1 MTDEIIIQPDPD
13 LLVIEQ
19 EGETV
24 SIIIDTG
31 QEGPPGPPG
40 PAGDGSTITKIAS
53 TSIGGHRVVIASGS
67 SGAAIADK
75 DTPDHMHRVIGIT
88 KGAANSGS
96 QVEIAGAGEMTEPS
110 WSWSVGPVWLGSNG
124 LMTQTPPTTGFLLMI
139 GTAIAPTV
147 LMIKIGAPISVS

>member
-1 MTDEIIIQPDPD
+1 MTDNNII
-13 LLVIEQ
+13 LV
-19 EGETV
+19 EGDGDTV

-31 QEGPPGPPG
+31 QEGPPGIPG
-40 PAGDGSTITKIAS
+40 PAGDGSTITKTA
-53 TSIGGHRVVIASGS
+53 TVAIGGHRVVIASGA

-88 KGAANSGS
+88 KGAAGSGN
-96 QVEIAGAGEMTEPS
+96 QIEIAGAGEMTEPS
-110 WSWSVGPVWLGSNG
+110 WTWSVGPVWLGSNG
-124 LMTQTPPTTGFLLMI
+124 LLTQTPPTTGFLLMI